1 MLTPPR
7 AVALMKRGRK
17 VVCGSQEGVLDIF
30 DYSDIEDI
38 SDRFPGHPSSVDA
51 LLALDD
57 DIVMTGSSDGVI
69 RIISILPN
77 KMLGAR
83 SCCNVSQR
91 DSHPAVCVV
100 DAGVVGQ
107 HSDWPV
113 ERLACS
119 ADGLLLASAVRA
131 ALRCCPRRAGLTQA
145 AVAVARQH
153 GEAVGDRL
161 FARGC
166 WNRGGARGWCCRRR
180 LRRRQR

>member
-1 MLTPPR
+1 
-7 AVALMKRGRK
+7 MKRGRK

-38 SDRFPGHPSSVDA
+38 SDRFPGHPASVDA

-57 DIVMTGSSDGVI
+57 DIVMTGSSDGLI

-77 KMLGAR
+77 KML
-83 SCCNVSQR
+83 
-91 DSHPAVCVV
+91 
-100 DAGVVGQ
+100 GVVGQ

-131 ALRCCPRRAGLTQA
+131 PLAFSVETRPAPASRAMRA
-145 AVAVARQH
+145 PVRAVARQH
-153 GEAVGDRL
+153 GEALGDRL
-161 FARGC
+161 PSGGC
-166 WNRGGARGWCCRRR
+166 RCGGRA
-180 LRRRQR
+180 

>member
-1 MLTPPR
+1 
-7 AVALMKRGRK
+7 MKRGRK

-83 SCCNVSQR
+83 GCCNGLQRGVSPR
-91 DSHPAVCVV
+91 SLCRGRRCGGPAL
-100 DAGVVGQ
+100 G
-107 HSDWPV
+107 
-113 ERLACS
+113 LAC
-119 ADGLLLASAVRA
+119 
-131 ALRCCPRRAGLTQA
+131 
-145 AVAVARQH
+145 
-153 GEAVGDRL
+153 
-161 FARGC
+161 
-166 WNRGGARGWCCRRR
+166 
-180 LRRRQR
+180 